1 MDHLP
6 DNLKVDRR
14 KHIRGDSSAFCN
26 QDTRLIGRTFR
37 CTHSNSTR
45 VQSSFFSSAT
55 TGRHSSDIESWE
67 HCSTDISLVWCLPRP
82 VQVSTSLSDLARRRA
97 MWAVNLGRRRTRNQK
112 RRVGQK
118 LSFLDRCWDCCH
130 CNLARNAAKIG
141 CMSSTLGRRP
151 GWHNDK
157 TTPTVPKLKS
167 TKHVDSKAQPWKR
180 RAESHFSCDWTS
192 NLERWAMAKSGFPVC
207 CSRGT

>member
-1 MDHLP
+1 MGRLQYGHMPCLVSAP
-6 DNLKVDRR
+6 PGPSL
-14 KHIRGDSSAFCN
+14 HIVVGFGTAPCN
-26 QDTRLIGRTFR
+26 VG
-37 CTHSNSTR
+37 C
-45 VQSSFFSSAT
+45 
-55 TGRHSSDIESWE
+55 EPWK
-67 HCSTDISLVWCLPRP
+67 
-82 VQVSTSLSDLARRRA
+82 
-97 MWAVNLGRRRTRNQK
+97 RRTRNQK

-180 RAESHFSCDWTS
+180 RAESHFSRDWTS
-192 NLERWAMAKSGFPVC
+192 KLERWAMAKSGFPVC
-207 CSRGT
+207 CSGTRNHQGCLTPVAACSTQAVRNIRGERHNMRETGGAIKGNRLAAGIPMNRDLRSQPLDE